1 MRPTRV
7 PTLLTMAALLTGG
20 CQGGGP
26 QADSTGASTSRVGD
40 SERDCGVGPGDV
52 QIAAGLGVL
61 RIGTIADHVR
71 ERCEIVRDTTV
82 LDNEGMAARELV
94 ISLGADTAVA
104 EVQSDSVW
112 RLRLTSRRFR
122 TGAGLGIGSS
132 VSDLAANA
140 GARALV
146 GEGEIYVTVPA
157 TCGVSYRI
165 AEADFGRVA
174 SAPSAERAMD
184 LLPDTARVDLLLVV
198 GCGNQP
204 GS

>member
-1 MRPTRV
+1 V
-7 PTLLTMAALLTGG
+7 
-20 CQGGGP
+20 
-26 QADSTGASTSRVGD
+26 DD

-52 QIAAGLGVL
+52 QINGGLGVL
-61 RIGTIADHVR
+61 RIGTLADHVR
-71 ERCEIVRDTTV
+71 ERCQIVRDTTV
-82 LDNEGMAARELV
+82 LDNEGMVARELV

-122 TGAGLGIGSS
+122 TGEGLGIGSS
-132 VSDLAANA
+132 VGELAANA

-165 AEADFGRVA
+165 GGADFGRVA
-174 SAPSAERAMD
+174 RAPSAERAID
-184 LLPDTARVDLLLVV
+184 VLPDTARVDLLLVV
-198 GCGNQP
+198 GCGHRP
-204 GS
+204 DS